1 MTQVK
6 IEKSILQANEDIA
19 RELRS
24 KFKDENITVINL
36 ISSPGAGKT
45 TILEKTLPEL
55 SSKYKVAVIEGDVLT
70 SRDAERIAKL
80 QVPVVQIETKGACY
94 LDAKMI
100 KKALEELDLEGLDLL
115 IIENVGNLVCPATFD
130 LAEDAKVVILSVAE
144 GSDKPAK
151 YPTIFTRAKAC
162 LLNKIDLL
170 PYSNFSLEDYYRDV
184 KQINP
189 KLQTFEVSAF
199 TGEGLETFVEWLEG
213 LVANGGQ
220 ENRN

>member
-80 QVPVVQIETKGACY
+80 QVPVVQIETKGACH
-94 LDAKMI
+94 LMQK
-100 KKALEELDLEGLDLL
+100 
-115 IIENVGNLVCPATFD
+115 
-130 LAEDAKVVILSVAE
+130 
-144 GSDKPAK
+144 
-151 YPTIFTRAKAC
+151 
-162 LLNKIDLL
+162 
-170 PYSNFSLEDYYRDV
+170 
-184 KQINP
+184 
-189 KLQTFEVSAF
+189 
-199 TGEGLETFVEWLEG
+199 
-213 LVANGGQ
+213 
-220 ENRN
+220 